1 MYTSSNP
8 LPLLFR
14 EEEEEELNIVK
25 VTRITRDK
33 NATLRMEPYKKI
45 VALGIAENDVD
56 DLVSM
61 LYDFWKEHHKGK
73 TI

>member
-1 MYTSSNP
+1 
-8 LPLLFR
+8 
-14 EEEEEELNIVK
+14 
-25 VTRITRDK
+25 
-33 NATLRMEPYKKI
+33 MEPYKKI